1 MTSRT
6 EAEDLISM
14 ARIFLPR
21 AGSKDWSLYI
31 LWDQGFCQHS
41 WCVWWAGAKGS
52 TYITSIFGMTKLIAN
67 MVGKLVIYKEV
78 EQMSKYVEDN
88 GSQVCHYSGRE

>member
-1 MTSRT
+1 
-6 EAEDLISM
+6 M

-41 WCVWWAGAKGS
+41 WCVWWAGVKGS
-52 TYITSIFGMTKLIAN
+52 TYITSIFGMTK
-67 MVGKLVIYKEV
+67 
-78 EQMSKYVEDN
+78 VEDSADMVELV
-88 GSQVCHYSGRE
+88 GQDQADSKHGWEIGYIQRG